1 MKNRHKN
8 KVEYRHQFFID
19 FCLIFGLFLEAKS
32 IQNQFQSGFGR
43 ALIEDSDSKPKKER
57 VKSIGGALAEH
68 KLEDFGAP
76 GGRETGRGQMASHA

>member
-1 MKNRHKN
+1 M
-8 KVEYRHQFFID
+8 
-19 FCLIFGLFLEAKS
+19 FGPFLEPKS
-32 IQNQFQSGFGR
+32 VQNGIQSGFGR

-57 VKSIGGALAEH
+57 VRSIGGALGEH